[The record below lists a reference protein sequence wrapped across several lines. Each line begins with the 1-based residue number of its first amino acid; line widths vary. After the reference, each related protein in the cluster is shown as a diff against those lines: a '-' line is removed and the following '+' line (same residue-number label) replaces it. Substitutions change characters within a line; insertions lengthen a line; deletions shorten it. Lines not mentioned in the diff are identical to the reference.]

1 MTFLADMD
9 SLIVDL
15 DKVLDDF
22 EAEETGKKSCPG
34 QETRPSDYSS
44 YVALKDERP
53 WEDLSNVAVSSETS
67 WSAASTNHANQMM
80 AYDIPYSP
88 TDQFDLSEADFAPS
102 TDFKS
107 SITDNCSVGEKIIT
121 KPAHLVING
130 DHKLDLGHV
139 ITNGS
144 QDYKYP
150 VQARDEFTP
159 VYENQPF
166 PPDLAHAIS
175 NGVNKSNLTYIQEAG
190 EKTDDLRSSLAY
202 HSQAKDRNTY
212 TPQKTGSHQQ
222 VAPQT
227 YPSIYNSVD
236 SGVNSIDSN
245 TTLSPTNQELQ
256 PVPLLAGNFMQR
268 QEAGSATLHTN
279 SHAGPMDHDISSS
292 LSPKITNT
300 SLNNSLKE
308 NKASSVE
315 NMDLSGSAFG
325 VQRSIVN
332 NTENSSKETNS
343 LDSQEGLQSSLD
355 SSNTHDVGTASKG
368 LSLQSED
375 TCVKVCDSFVKEQDS
390 SMTKET
396 IPAKSEDDEAQ
407 SKSHDFVS
415 ESEALKDSVAVSEE
429 KASAPGDNGHSSS
442 DARIVNRETSNATG
456 NVGESPAL
464 VAPTAVGFTDSEVDI
479 SDMESYLGDV
489 IDDVGADGQKNVDPE
504 EPVIHSKDFTDS
516 SQMGNQK
523 IENAKESNFTET
535 NTENQHCDVTSDK
548 SEKLG
553 QEVEHE
559 KISQDQDFTVRQSEP
574 PDSSED
580 LKAPGPLPP
589 NMGVGARPKKPS
601 QPVTGVS
608 DQPPQVQDI
617 LPNEAVEQEATP
629 IEQSAGQDPSN
640 QAVVSTDSCV
650 QNSHSQEEEMDP
662 DLAMAIAL
670 SLQESGLEEAVMRPP
685 GDGGQL
691 PGRPHS
697 WGPGDGI
704 PHQQRRPNSLKLP
717 PRGDGGLERSS
728 APYTFPYPND
738 AQPGSDVDRTP
749 EGRTSQEDQDPNSAS
764 ETNAP
769 TEEPQGAGF
778 NPLGVGHVAPVWIPD
793 SQAPTCM
800 SCDLRF
806 TFTKRRHHCRGC
818 GKVLCSSCCNLKSR
832 LPYMDNKEARVCVP
846 CHQIL
851 EAAVYS
857 GGVQGAAVSGEAP
870 AATTPAGVLKR
881 DGSHRRHEP
890 KQVIFSDGIRPGG
903 DLTELDGSNKASSRL
918 PLRRSTRSQKRVEKS
933 SADGG
938 GRRVRSGEMSRTQCL
953 IPETGL
959 PPVVLSVKP
968 NEDVILDDQPAME
981 KYLPQIK
988 DEDAEPVTF
997 ALCSNLH
1004 VLIKILSLD
1013 CCVNRVCWS
1022 FTTQGMCTVG
1032 QDEIVIILESLPEE
1046 DMIPLDIFRH
1056 LYHVY
1061 EEAGKG
1067 ITVSDMGHSIF
1078 TQTFLNDRDHGGFL
1092 YIKPTFQCL
1101 HKLVLPTPPYL
1112 FGILLQ
1118 KWEMPWAKVFPIRLL
1133 LRLGA
1138 EYRYYPCPLISIRN
1152 RKPVFFEIGH
1162 TIMNL
1167 LADFRNFQYMLPQIR
1182 GITIHMQDKRT
1193 TINFPR
1199 NRYEDLMKVVENSNE
1214 HVMAIGACFSTE
1226 ADSHLVCIQNDDG
1239 NYQTQAINI
1248 QNKPRKVTGA
1258 SFVVFNGAL
1267 KPSSGLKAKS
1277 SIVEDG
1283 LMVQITPESMAALK
1297 QSIKDM
1303 KDFTIACGPLSSQ
1316 SPDEV
1321 VLIQWVREDKHI
1333 NIGVKSPIDGKA
1345 MDGITSVHIPH
1356 ATDYAGEHRVIRWTD
1371 VFFIENKDGGSRE
1384 PVDVSRMAETLANAA
1399 CIALTPHLDRL
1410 KEANL
1415 VKIGLRV
1422 TLETDKVGYDIGGN
1436 EEKLPDLYMNDLDNE
1451 LIPVI
1456 HSAVPLCRGGSV
1468 VLELIFHILK

>member
-1 MTFLADMD
+1 MLLLT
-9 SLIVDL
+9 
-15 DKVLDDF
+15 
-22 EAEETGKKSCPG
+22 ETGKKSCPG

-256 PVPLLAGNFMQR
+256 PVPLPAGNFMQR

-332 NTENSSKETNS
+332 NTESSSKETNS
-343 LDSQEGLQSSLD
+343 LGSQEGLQSSLD

-396 IPAKSEDDEAQ
+396 IPAKSEDDEAR

-489 IDDVGADGQKNVDPE
+489 IDDVGADGQKNVDLE

-516 SQMGNQK
+516 SQMGSQK
-523 IENAKESNFTET
+523 IENAKGSNFTET

-559 KISQDQDFTVRQSEP
+559 KISQDQDFTVTQSEP

-749 EGRTSQEDQDPNSAS
+749 EGRTSQEDQGKHSLFYLCKCQKIS
-764 ETNAP
+764 F
-769 TEEPQGAGF
+769 QQIKKVIY
-778 NPLGVGHVAPVWIPD
+778 L
-793 SQAPTCM
+793 C
-800 SCDLRF
+800 
-806 TFTKRRHHCRGC
+806 FTKIFP
-818 GKVLCSSCCNLKSR
+818 S
-832 LPYMDNKEARVCVP
+832 EAYCF
-846 CHQIL
+846 
-851 EAAVYS
+851 
-857 GGVQGAAVSGEAP
+857 VQ
-870 AATTPAGVLKR
+870 
-881 DGSHRRHEP
+881 
-890 KQVIFSDGIRPGG
+890 
-903 DLTELDGSNKASSRL
+903 
-918 PLRRSTRSQKRVEKS
+918 
-933 SADGG
+933 
-938 GRRVRSGEMSRTQCL
+938 
-953 IPETGL
+953 
-959 PPVVLSVKP
+959 
-968 NEDVILDDQPAME
+968 DV
-981 KYLPQIK
+981 
-988 DEDAEPVTF
+988 
-997 ALCSNLH
+997 CSN
-1004 VLIKILSLD
+1004 S
-1013 CCVNRVCWS
+1013 RWS
-1022 FTTQGMCTVG
+1022 ISNF
-1032 QDEIVIILESLPEE
+1032 
-1046 DMIPLDIFRH
+1046 IFKN
-1056 LYHVY
+1056 L
-1061 EEAGKG
+1061 
-1067 ITVSDMGHSIF
+1067 
-1078 TQTFLNDRDHGGFL
+1078 FLF
-1092 YIKPTFQCL
+1092 
-1101 HKLVLPTPPYL
+1101 
-1112 FGILLQ
+1112 
-1118 KWEMPWAKVFPIRLL
+1118 
-1133 LRLGA
+1133 
-1138 EYRYYPCPLISIRN
+1138 
-1152 RKPVFFEIGH
+1152 
-1162 TIMNL
+1162 
-1167 LADFRNFQYMLPQIR
+1167 
-1182 GITIHMQDKRT
+1182 
-1193 TINFPR
+1193 
-1199 NRYEDLMKVVENSNE
+1199 
-1214 HVMAIGACFSTE
+1214 
-1226 ADSHLVCIQNDDG
+1226 
-1239 NYQTQAINI
+1239 
-1248 QNKPRKVTGA
+1248 
-1258 SFVVFNGAL
+1258 SFV
-1267 KPSSGLKAKS
+1267 
-1277 SIVEDG
+1277 
-1283 LMVQITPESMAALK
+1283 
-1297 QSIKDM
+1297 
-1303 KDFTIACGPLSSQ
+1303 
-1316 SPDEV
+1316 
-1321 VLIQWVREDKHI
+1321 
-1333 NIGVKSPIDGKA
+1333 
-1345 MDGITSVHIPH
+1345 
-1356 ATDYAGEHRVIRWTD
+1356 
-1371 VFFIENKDGGSRE
+1371 
-1384 PVDVSRMAETLANAA
+1384 
-1399 CIALTPHLDRL
+1399 
-1410 KEANL
+1410 
-1415 VKIGLRV
+1415 
-1422 TLETDKVGYDIGGN
+1422 
-1436 EEKLPDLYMNDLDNE
+1436 LYL
-1451 LIPVI
+1451 
-1456 HSAVPLCRGGSV
+1456 
-1468 VLELIFHILK
+1468 